1 MGGGGGGGGT
11 LGGWGYVGGGGGFIR
26 WGGYIGE
33 GVCWV
38 GGGRSWSQCCFWAL
52 FEKLL
57 HIGRPWMN
65 VFVRVLQ
72 KVAKIKV
79 IILINFHGFYVQKKI
94 HYIENKNGL

>member
-1 MGGGGGGGGT
+1 MVFNWGGGGA
-11 LGGWGYVGGGGGFIR
+11 GYNAVLKITTYR
-26 WGGYIGE
+26 
-33 GVCWV
+33 
-38 GGGRSWSQCCFWAL
+38 AL

-72 KVAKIKV
+72 KVAKIRV
-79 IILINFHGFYVQKKI
+79 IILINFHGFYVQKII